1 MGLPSAVFGNL
12 LQGAMTF
19 QGSLKELHLPD
30 VIQLVSV
37 SGKTGAFHL
46 KKGEQVG
53 TIWLQAGRIV
63 HAEVDD
69 LKGEE
74 AVYLLATWSDGTF
87 HFTQE
92 EASPAH
98 TITKNNTNL
107 LMEAARRLD
116 EWKVLS
122 KRIPS
127 LDLVPK
133 FKVPEGKQG
142 QINLNTQ
149 EWLVLSKID
158 GRNSLREIAKQL
170 GTGTFEVAKMLYG
183 LVTMGLVTLEEP
195 PSNAANSPQPA
206 QSAPRVEAPGAPAAE
221 NPPAANDEVISAL
234 MNLSSRLRDV
244 GREVMGEAGASG
256 ILKAHRQ
263 ALEDLRH
270 GKGTEAI
277 QVMCHELLRHAAA
290 LQGPDSQ
297 RLLAEKFRE
306 VLASWNAEQ
315 T

>member
-1 MGLPSAVFGNL
+1 
-12 LQGAMTF
+12 MTF

-46 KKGEQVG
+46 QKGAQRGV
-53 TIWLQAGRIV
+53 IWLQAGRIV
-63 HAEVDD
+63 HAAADEMV
-69 LKGEE
+69 GEE
-74 AVYLLATWSDGTF
+74 AIYFLATWSEGTF

-92 EASPAH
+92 EAAPAH

-127 LDLVPK
+127 LELVPK
-133 FKVPEGKQG
+133 FKVPDGKQG

-158 GRNSLREIAKQL
+158 GRNSLREIAKLL

-183 LVTMGLVTLEEP
+183 LVTMGLVILEEP
-195 PSNAANSPQPA
+195 SPGAENVSAPPKSVPPPQTHQAAPQEQPA
-206 QSAPRVEAPGAPAAE
+206 
-221 NPPAANDEVISAL
+221 PPDDEVLNAL
-234 MNLSSRLRDV
+234 MDLSARLRDV
-244 GREVMGEAGASG
+244 GREVLGEAGASG

-277 QVMCHELLRHAAA
+277 QVMCHELLRHAAV

-297 RLLAEKFRE
+297 RLLAERFRE
-306 VLASWNAEQ
+306 ALASWNAEQ

>member
-1 MGLPSAVFGNL
+1 MLGPGALFFA
-12 LQGAMTF
+12 GAMTF

-46 KKGEQVG
+46 QKGEEEGV
-53 TIWLQAGRIV
+53 IWLLAGRIV
-63 HAEVDD
+63 HAATAE
-69 LKGEE
+69 LSGEE
-74 AVYLLATWSDGTF
+74 AVYTLATWNDGTF
-87 HFTQE
+87 RFAQD
-92 EASPAH
+92 EAAPAQ

-116 EWKVLS
+116 EWRVLS

-127 LDLVPK
+127 LDLVPR
-133 FKVPEGKQG
+133 FQVPEGKQG

-149 EWLVLSKID
+149 EWMVLSKID
-158 GRNSLREIAKQL
+158 GKNSLREIAKLL

-183 LVTMGLVTLEEP
+183 LVTMGLVVLDEP
-195 PSNAANSPQPA
+195 TAK
-206 QSAPRVEAPGAPAAE
+206 APAP
-221 NPPAANDEVISAL
+221 PPAAPAPEPAPGEDPLIH
-234 MNLSSRLRDV
+234 NLTELAGRLRDV
-244 GREVMGEAGASG
+244 GREVLGEPAASG
-256 ILKAHRQ
+256 ILKAYRQ
-263 ALEDLRH
+263 AGEELRL

-277 QVMCHELLRHAAA
+277 QVMCHEMLRLGAA

-297 RLLAEKFRE
+297 RLLAERFRE

-315 T
+315 S

>member
-1 MGLPSAVFGNL
+1 VGSRALFFA
-12 LQGAMTF
+12 GAMTF

-37 SGKTGAFHL
+37 SGKTGAFYL
-46 KKGEQVG
+46 QKGGEEG

-63 HAEVDD
+63 HAIS
-69 LKGEE
+69 GELTGE
-74 AVYLLATWSDGTF
+74 DAVYSLATWNDGTF
-87 HFTQE
+87 RFAQE

-98 TITKNNTNL
+98 TITKNNTSL

-116 EWKVLS
+116 EWRVLS

-127 LDLVPK
+127 LDLVPR
-133 FKVPEGKQG
+133 FQVPEGKQG

-149 EWLVLSKID
+149 EWMVLAKID
-158 GRNSLREIAKQL
+158 GKNSLREIARQL

-183 LVTMGLVTLEEP
+183 LVTMGLVVLEEP
-195 PSNAANSPQPA
+195 VAAEAAAPPPA
-206 QSAPRVEAPGAPAAE
+206 PAPPPAEPAAPGE
-221 NPPAANDEVISAL
+221 DAL
-234 MNLSSRLRDV
+234 ALGLSDLATRLRDV
-244 GREVMGEAGASG
+244 GREILGEAGSAG
-256 ILKAHRQ
+256 ITKAFRQ
-263 ALEDLRH
+263 AQEELRR

-277 QVMCHELLRHAAA
+277 QVMCHDILRLGTA

-297 RLLAEKFRE
+297 RLLAERFRE

-315 T
+315 A

>member
-1 MGLPSAVFGNL
+1 
-12 LQGAMTF
+12 MTF

-46 KKGEQVG
+46 KKGEQEG

-63 HAEVDD
+63 HAAADD
-69 LKGEE
+69 LHGEE

-87 HFTQE
+87 HFMQE

-98 TITKNNTNL
+98 TINKNNTNL

-127 LDLVPK
+127 LDLVPR

-158 GRNSLREIAKQL
+158 GHNSLRAIAKL
-170 GTGTFEVAKMLYG
+170 LSTGTFEVAKMLYG
-183 LVTMGLVTLEEP
+183 LVTMGLVVLEEP
-195 PSNAANSPQPA
+195 VPGSQNAAPPATAPSAPPRTAPPEEKLPPSN
-206 QSAPRVEAPGAPAAE
+206 
-221 NPPAANDEVISAL
+221 DDVIAAL
-234 MNLSSRLRDV
+234 MDLSARLRDV
-244 GREVMGEAGASG
+244 GREVLGEAGASG
-256 ILKAHRQ
+256 ILKTHRQ

-277 QVMCHELLRHAAA
+277 QVMCHELLRHAAV

-297 RLLAEKFRE
+297 RLLAERFRE

-315 T
+315 A